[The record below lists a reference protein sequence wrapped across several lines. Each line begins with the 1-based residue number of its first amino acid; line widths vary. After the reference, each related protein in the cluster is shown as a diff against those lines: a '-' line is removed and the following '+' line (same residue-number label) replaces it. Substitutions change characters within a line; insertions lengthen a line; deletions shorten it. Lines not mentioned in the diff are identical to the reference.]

1 MISWYYYK
9 KELLEI
15 QQREEL
21 EGNPDINSM
30 EELDISRNQAS

>member
-9 KELLEI
+9 KELQEI

-30 EELDISRNQAS
+30 GELDISRNQAS